1 MPLDPGFVDHV
12 LKRLAPFGPF
22 RTNRCFGGLGISL
35 GSVRVALVMGTRLY
49 VAVDDTTRPAYER
62 AGMSP
67 LSYLAKQGRVE
78 LPRYYELPAD
88 VLADERQLRIWMNDA
103 IGVADRPKPSM
114 KAEKVRAQPKE
125 RSPGR
130 RGR

>member
-1 MPLDPGFVDHV
+1 MQLNPEFADYV
-12 LKRLAPFGPF
+12 LKRLAPLGPF

-35 GSVRVALVMGTRLY
+35 GSVRVALVMGNRLY

-67 LSYLAKQGRVE
+67 LSYMTEKGRVE
-78 LPRYYELPAD
+78 LPRYYELPGD
-88 VLADERQLRIWMNDA
+88 VLADAHQLRIWMNDA

-114 KAEKVRAQPKE
+114 KAEKARSQPRE

-130 RGR
+130 RSR